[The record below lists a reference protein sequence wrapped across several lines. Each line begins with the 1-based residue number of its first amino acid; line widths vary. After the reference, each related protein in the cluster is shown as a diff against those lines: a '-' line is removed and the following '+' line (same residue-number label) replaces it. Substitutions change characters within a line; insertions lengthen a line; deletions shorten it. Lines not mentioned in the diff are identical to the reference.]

1 MSASVSVQWSDL
13 ANEGARRDWDALPG
27 AGVWDTAFGTTTFLE
42 ALAAQVATD
51 IMQVTTTDDKGVCAA
66 ARLGV
71 RSKFGIAYS
80 PVPPLTAFSALRLR
94 DPLREADVHE
104 RRSALE
110 PLLAAVEQRF
120 VAAAIHLPPAV
131 QDTRV
136 LIWRGWSVKPLYTY
150 RIRIDSQR
158 DPLDAWSESARR
170 LARQE
175 ESEYDLVETDAATQ
189 ARLVTGSYARKDR
202 STPLNVD
209 GLTRLIGG
217 LVQSGSVRTVG
228 VVRRGTDQV
237 EASVALLR
245 DASQSY
251 YWLAGGRPGPA
262 MTVLLAHVLRELASS
277 GTTVFDFVGAN
288 TASIAEFKRK
298 FGGQLTSYFRATWQ
312 RGLVG
317 RLVGPHV

>member
-1 MSASVSVQWSDL
+1 MSASVSVRWSDL
-13 ANEGARRDWDALPG
+13 SDEGSRRDWDALPG
-27 AGVWDTAFGTTTFLE
+27 AGVWDTVFGTTSFLE
-42 ALAAQVATD
+42 TLSAQVKTD
-51 IMQVTTTDDKGVCAA
+51 IVQLTATDDKGVCAA

-71 RSKFGIAYS
+71 RSKFGLEYS
-80 PVPPLTAFSALRLR
+80 PVPPMTAFSALRLR
-94 DPLREADVHE
+94 DPFREADVHE

-110 PLLAAVEQRF
+110 QLLQAIERRF
-120 VAAAIHLPPAV
+120 VAAALHLPPAV

-150 RIRIDSQR
+150 RIRLDAQK
-158 DPLDAWSESARR
+158 DPIDAWSESARR
-170 LARQE
+170 LARHE
-175 ESEYDLVETDAATQ
+175 ESEFTIVDTDAASQ

-202 STPLNVD
+202 PTPLGVE
-209 GLTRLIGG
+209 GLTSLIAG
-217 LVQSGSVRTVG
+217 LIQSGSVRTVG
-228 VVRRGTDQV
+228 VMRRDSDEV

-245 DASQSY
+245 DQSQSY

-262 MTVLLAHVLRELASS
+262 MTVLLAHVLRDLASS
-277 GTTVFDFVGAN
+277 GVTVFDFVGAN

-317 RLVGPHV
+317 RLAGPHI